1 MNCPPHLK
9 MLLLYLV
16 IANCINCA
24 AKLNRSCIASTKKWI
39 VKMFIFVLIYDWSN
53 ATNSLQ
59 YPPRSMCW
67 NSAQYKFSESG
78 MDVCIGNGQLT
89 RYASWLQLLHMLNVF
104 FIGKTKPDFVHWK
117 VAKLHPRM
125 PKTNYRWKL
134 LFLAF
139 HNVYMPYIQCDDF
152 KGAVNKFVNTYA
164 KLSSDFNI
172 PKIIKINLFLPFAA
186 CCNRTTY
193 RPTLCLP

>member
-1 MNCPPHLK
+1 MNCD
-9 MLLLYLV
+9 YLV

-104 FIGKTKPDFVHWK
+104 FIGKTKSDFVHWK

-134 LFLAF
+134 LFLHF
-139 HNVYMPYIQCDDF
+139 
-152 KGAVNKFVNTYA
+152 
-164 KLSSDFNI
+164 
-172 PKIIKINLFLPFAA
+172 
-186 CCNRTTY
+186 TTY
-193 RPTLCLP
+193 TCPTFSATTLKVLWTSSWTLTQKYRQISIYQKLLKSTYFYLSQHVVTELLIGLHCVSEKTPP

>member
-1 MNCPPHLK
+1 
-9 MLLLYLV
+9 
-16 IANCINCA
+16 
-24 AKLNRSCIASTKKWI
+24 
-39 VKMFIFVLIYDWSN
+39 
-53 ATNSLQ
+53 
-59 YPPRSMCW
+59 MCW

-104 FIGKTKPDFVHWK
+104 FSSV
-117 VAKLHPRM
+117 KLNPISCTERLPSCIRECPRRI
-125 PKTNYRWKL
+125 TDENY
-134 LFLAF
+134 FFFAF

-164 KLSSDFNI
+164 KISSDFNI

-186 CCNRTTY
+186 CCNRTTH
-193 RPTLCLP
+193 RPTLCLGKNATLALFFFYNSIKSEPILIVFGIQNPP